1 MDRKSQTALLRRK
14 RQSMIKLL
22 CNKCNGCA
30 SSSSHRF
37 QICGSPKKNATIA
50 SEVLCV
56 ACNTRS
62 AIRSTSSPAQ
72 IEICGVPIPPRQ
84 IVAVNLLFYV
94 RACPHS
100 GDYSGTSLGVRSV
113 ALLHSQAT
121 LAPLSLRYSHPSIY
135 SQKSCK
141 IYHLFCKKQF
151 ISFNLH

>member
-1 MDRKSQTALLRRK
+1 MVVLPSLPTDSKSAGALR
-14 RQSMIKLL
+14 M
-22 CNKCNGCA
+22 
-30 SSSSHRF
+30 
-37 QICGSPKKNATIA
+37 NATIA

-100 GDYSGTSLGVRSV
+100 GDYSGT
-113 ALLHSQAT
+113 
-121 LAPLSLRYSHPSIY
+121 
-135 SQKSCK
+135 
-141 IYHLFCKKQF
+141 
-151 ISFNLH
+151 